1 MADKDTKNINE
12 TGSTNAAAPAVAPS
26 APPSTLP
33 SAPPAEPAPLTKD
46 DLAPGAGKSRRKW
59 LLAAAAVVVLGAGAA
74 WWAGVFSPAAAP
86 SYRTAEIAR
95 GSLSVTVTAN
105 GTVNPL
111 RTVSIGS
118 ELSGIVRNVL
128 VDVNSVVKQG
138 DVLIELD
145 DANLTA
151 EVNQARASLAS
162 ARASLAEAEATQ
174 VEAEATMRRYEELNK
189 TSGGRL
195 PSRTELDVQRATVLK
210 ARAGVMSAK
219 ASIDDAQATL
229 ETRLTD
235 LSKASI
241 KSPVDGVVLARTV
254 EPGYA
259 VAATLQAVELLTV
272 ATDLRELELEVNV
285 DEADVGQVR
294 NGQRATFTVAAYPN
308 KRFDATI
315 TKVAFGST
323 TSTDNVITYTTY
335 LSVANPNLELR
346 PGMTATAT
354 IETAHRDDALLVPNT
369 ALRFKP
375 SVRSSGDSSGFS
387 IRMGPPHS
395 VGSPKK
401 STEVSLNQTEREQTV
416 YVVGR
421 DGHAEPRTIVTGL
434 TNGRMTEIVSGDLKA
449 GDKVITDQL
458 QQAK

>member
-1 MADKDTKNINE
+1 MADINDKSTNKAASPKDT
-12 TGSTNAAAPAVAPS
+12 GDV
-26 APPSTLP
+26 
-33 SAPPAEPAPLTKD
+33 LTKD
-46 DLAPGAGKSRRKW
+46 ALKAGSGHSRRKW
-59 LLAAAAVVVLGAGAA
+59 IAAVVVLAALAAGGA
-74 WWAGVFSPAAAP
+74 WYAGVFTSAKAP
-86 SYRTAEIAR
+86 SYRTAAVEN
-95 GSLSVTVTAN
+95 GSLVVTVTAN

-128 VDVNSVVKQG
+128 VDVNSIVKKG

-145 DANLTA
+145 DANLKA
-151 EVNQARASLAS
+151 QVNQARASLAS
-162 ARASLAEAEATQ
+162 ARAAQAEAKATQ
-174 VEAEATMRRYEELNK
+174 VEAEAKMRRYEELNK

-210 ARAGVMSAK
+210 AQAGTMSA
-219 ASIDDAQATL
+219 AAAIDDAEATL

-235 LSKASI
+235 LDKASI

-259 VAATLQAVELLTV
+259 VAASLQAVELLTV
-272 ATDLRELELEVNV
+272 ATDLRQLELEVDV
-285 DEADVGQVR
+285 DEADVGQVQ

-308 KRFDATI
+308 KRFDAKI

-335 LSVANPNLELR
+335 LSVDNPDLMLR

-354 IETAHRDDALLVPNT
+354 IETARRDKVLLVPNT

-375 SVRSSGDSSGFS
+375 SIQAEGSVMSSFH
-387 IRMGPPHS
+387 MGPPA
-395 VGSPKK
+395 PPRANKK
-401 STEVSLNQTEREQTV
+401 SMDVSLNQTQREQTV
-416 YVVGR
+416 YVVGP
-421 DGHAEPRTIVTGL
+421 DGHAQPRRIVTGL
-434 TNGRMTEIVSGDLKA
+434 TNGRMTEVISGEIKA

-458 QQAK
+458 RQSAK

>member
-1 MADKDTKNINE
+1 MADINDK
-12 TGSTNAAAPAVAPS
+12 STNKAASPEATGDV
-26 APPSTLP
+26 
-33 SAPPAEPAPLTKD
+33 LTKD
-46 DLAPGAGKSRRKW
+46 ALKAGSGHSRRKW
-59 LLAAAAVVVLGAGAA
+59 IAAVVVLAALAAGGA
-74 WWAGVFSPAAAP
+74 WYAGVFTSAKAP
-86 SYRTAEIAR
+86 SYRTAAVEN
-95 GSLSVTVTAN
+95 GSLVVTVTAN

-128 VDVNSVVKQG
+128 VDVNSIVKKG

-145 DANLTA
+145 DANLKA
-151 EVNQARASLAS
+151 QVNQARASLAS
-162 ARASLAEAEATQ
+162 ARAAQAEAKATQ
-174 VEAEATMRRYEELNK
+174 VEAEAKMRRYEELNK

-210 ARAGVMSAK
+210 AQAGTMSA
-219 ASIDDAQATL
+219 AAAIDDAKATL

-235 LSKASI
+235 LDKASI

-259 VAATLQAVELLTV
+259 VAASLQAVELLTV
-272 ATDLRELELEVNV
+272 ATDLRQLELEVDV
-285 DEADVGQVR
+285 DEADVGQVQ

-308 KRFDATI
+308 KRFDAKI

-335 LSVANPNLELR
+335 LSVDNPDLMLR
-346 PGMTATAT
+346 PGMTATVT
-354 IETAHRDDALLVPNT
+354 IETARRDKVLLVPNT

-375 SVRSSGDSSGFS
+375 SIQAEGSAMSSFH
-387 IRMGPPHS
+387 MGPP
-395 VGSPKK
+395 SPPRTHKK
-401 STEVSLNQTEREQTV
+401 SMDVSLNQTQREQTV
-416 YVVGR
+416 YVVGP
-421 DGHAEPRTIVTGL
+421 DGHAQPRRIVTGL
-434 TNGRMTEIVSGDLKA
+434 TNGRMTEVISGEIKA

-458 QQAK
+458 RQSAK